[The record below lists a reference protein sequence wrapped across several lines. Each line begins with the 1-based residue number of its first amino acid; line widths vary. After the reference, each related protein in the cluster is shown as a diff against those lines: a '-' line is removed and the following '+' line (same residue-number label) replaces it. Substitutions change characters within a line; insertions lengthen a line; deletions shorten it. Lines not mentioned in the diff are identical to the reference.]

1 MNERLPYEEQINQ
14 QLNELPLPDEN
25 RAWADMK
32 RRLEEDD
39 DDGIVVWWRRG
50 CMLWGLL
57 LLVLLATG
65 WWFLKPHEWFHSKT
79 IKEEIKT
86 EKQNKNSPGK
96 INGDDTV
103 VIRTNEIPG
112 PQTQQESIA
121 VRVNKDS
128 ARGNETVKRENSSRI
143 KANETIKEQF
153 EITVIR
159 PSRKNA
165 SKKIAGRPIKDKEKE
180 QQQPVKK
187 QTGEMQD
194 TEPVQQVTVDK
205 HQPID
210 NKTDLVA
217 KKDSFLLNK
226 IDSAITTPKNDSLRK
241 TEQKNDSVIVNS
253 IVKKDTSV
261 KKPIFFSAGIAI
273 HQQLPVAGQQLT
285 PYNSLGRKGSI
296 ADYIPSVYFRV
307 NKKDRWF
314 AQAEFRY
321 GAPQYIK
328 EFEYRQKIVP
338 DTGQNPAI
346 STVTS
351 SKLKKTYYHQLP
363 LTFNYIVLPNWSV
376 GAGIQWNKF
385 YGLVSEKAVAIR
397 DNLSQQD
404 TVVSKVVVRESIDSA
419 TEFKKSYWLGVI
431 ETQYQWKRFSL
442 GARYTFGLQP
452 YIEFTLPG
460 GSQQKERSQSIQVFL
475 RYQLWRSKEK

>member
-1 MNERLPYEEQINQ
+1 L
-14 QLNELPLPDEN
+14 
-25 RAWADMK
+25 
-32 RRLEEDD
+32 
-39 DDGIVVWWRRG
+39 
-50 CMLWGLL
+50 
-57 LLVLLATG
+57 
-65 WWFLKPHEWFHSKT
+65 S
-79 IKEEIKT
+79 
-86 EKQNKNSPGK
+86 
-96 INGDDTV
+96 
-103 VIRTNEIPG
+103 
-112 PQTQQESIA
+112 
-121 VRVNKDS
+121 
-128 ARGNETVKRENSSRI
+128 
-143 KANETIKEQF
+143 
-153 EITVIR
+153 
-159 PSRKNA
+159 
-165 SKKIAGRPIKDKEKE
+165 
-180 QQQPVKK
+180 
-187 QTGEMQD
+187 
-194 TEPVQQVTVDK
+194 
-205 HQPID
+205 
-210 NKTDLVA
+210 
-217 KKDSFLLNK
+217 K
-226 IDSAITTPKNDSLRK
+226 IDSVITTPKKDSLSK
-241 TEQKNDSVIVNS
+241 TEQKKDSTIVNS

-261 KKPIFFSAGIAI
+261 KSLIFFSTGIAM

-296 ADYIPSVYFRV
+296 ADYIPSAYFRV

-338 DTGQNPAI
+338 DTGQNPAS

-351 SKLKKTYYHQLP
+351 SKLKKTFYHQLP

-385 YGLVSEKAVAIR
+385 FGLVSEKAVAIR

-404 TVVSKVVVRESIDSA
+404 TVVSKVVITESIDSA
-419 TEFKKSYWLGVI
+419 TEFKKSYWLGII

-452 YIEFTLPG
+452 YIQFTLPG

>member
-14 QLNELPLPDEN
+14 QLNELPLPDAN

-39 DDGIVVWWRRG
+39 DDGVVVWWRRG

-57 LLVLLATG
+57 LLVLLVTG

-86 EKQNKNSPGK
+86 EKQNKNSSGK
-96 INGDDTV
+96 I
-103 VIRTNEIPG
+103 NEIPG
-112 PQTQQESIA
+112 PQTQQEPIP
-121 VRVNKDS
+121 VQVNKDS
-128 ARGNETVKRENSSRI
+128 TQGNEVVKRENSSRI

-159 PSRKNA
+159 PSRKSA
-165 SKKIAGRPIKDKEKE
+165 SKKIDSRLIKDKEKE

-187 QTGEMQD
+187 QTGERQD
-194 TEPVQQVTVDK
+194 TNLIQQVTVDK

-210 NKTDLVA
+210 NKTDVVITL
-217 KKDSFLLNK
+217 KDSSLLSK
-226 IDSAITTPKNDSLRK
+226 IDSVITTPKNDSLSK
-241 TEQKNDSVIVNS
+241 TEQKKDSTIANAS
-253 IVKKDTSV
+253 VKKDTSV
-261 KKPIFFSAGIAI
+261 KRPIFFSAGIAI

-296 ADYIPSVYFRV
+296 ADYIPSVYFRI

-314 AQAEFRY
+314 VQAEFRY

-338 DTGQNPAI
+338 DTGQNPTL

-385 YGLVSEKAVAIR
+385 YGLVSEKAVSIR

-404 TVVSKVVVRESIDSA
+404 TVVSKVIIRESVDSA
-419 TEFKKSYWLGVI
+419 TEFKKSYLLGVI

-452 YIEFTLPG
+452 YIQFTLPG
-460 GSQQKERSQSIQVFL
+460 GSQQNERSQSIQVFL